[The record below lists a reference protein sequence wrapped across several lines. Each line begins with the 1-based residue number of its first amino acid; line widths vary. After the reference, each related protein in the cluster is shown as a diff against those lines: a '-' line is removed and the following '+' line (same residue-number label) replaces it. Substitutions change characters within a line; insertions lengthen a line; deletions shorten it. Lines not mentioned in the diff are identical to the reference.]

1 MQGIDPAATAWLLA
15 STALV
20 LLMTPGLAIF
30 YGGMVRT
37 TGVLNMIMMSFISI
51 PLVTVA
57 WLVLGYSLSFSDG
70 GNLVG
75 NLEHFGM
82 LGISPRTNHG
92 TVPELLFA
100 TFELTFA
107 IITAAL
113 ISGAIADRAKF
124 SAWMVFV
131 PIWTIVVYSVIAHW
145 VWAPQGWLNKFGSLD
160 YAGGL
165 VVEIA
170 SGSSALALAIV
181 LGPRIGFK
189 QDAMRPHN
197 LPFVLLG
204 VGLLWFG
211 WFGFN
216 AGSALA
222 VDGTAAAIFLNTLV
236 AGCLGM
242 LGWLTV
248 EQIRDGKPTTFGAA
262 SGVVAGLV
270 AITPSCGYV
279 NTLGAL
285 IVGLAAG
292 VVCSFAVGLK
302 FRWNYDD
309 SLDVVGV
316 HFVGGVVGV
325 PLTLLLIWLDPPSG
339 FRSAWWWLTFGPF
352 VVYQIGQMFDD
363 YILTPRIQGKATD
376 LDTPSILFASITGG
390 VLAGL
395 LALTLVVWAF
405 RPADLDPETR
415 RWAIER
421 CTPHPIAAMQA
432 PVRLER
438 FWDQPWKASVIWCII
453 LPAVATESSTS
464 FSVPISRSI
473 SAFEMKPYY
482 VGGGSAHALRTAFG
496 VEPVIAAHERNHKT
510 KYRGFDKAG
519 HHIFGFQI
527 FKGTFEIRAR
537 RKTKIVNRDHVA
549 AEHADNI
556 AGEHEKWQHE

>member
-57 WLVLGYSLSFSDG
+57 WLLLGYTLAFSEGDG
-70 GNLVG
+70 FLGS
-75 NLEHFGM
+75 LEHFGM
-82 LGISPRTNHG
+82 LGIGPSTNHG
-92 TVPELLFA
+92 AVPELLFA
-100 TFELTFA
+100 TFQLTFA

-131 PIWTIVVYSVIAHW
+131 PVWAIVVYSVIAHW
-145 VWAPQGWLNKFGSLD
+145 VWGPDGWLAKMGALD

-170 SGSSALALAIV
+170 SGASALALAIV

-189 QDAMRPHN
+189 QDSMRPHN

-222 VDGTAAAIFLNTLV
+222 ANGTAAAIFLNTLV

-248 EQIRDGKPTTFGAA
+248 EQVRDGKPTTFGAA

-270 AITPSCGYV
+270 AITPSCGTV

-285 IVGLAAG
+285 IVGLLAG

-302 FRWNYDD
+302 FKLNYDD

-325 PLTLLLIWLDPPSG
+325 VLI
-339 FRSAWWWLTFGPF
+339 
-352 VVYQIGQMFDD
+352 
-363 YILTPRIQGKATD
+363 
-376 LDTPSILFASITGG
+376 
-390 VLAGL
+390 GL
-395 LALTLVVWAF
+395 LATDVMTGGARGLFYGGGFAQLGKQLLAMAVVAAYAF
-405 RPADLDPETR
+405 TATFVLGKIIDKVMGFRVSAEDETAGVDFTQHAETAYAEGVHGHLGTR
-415 RWAIER
+415 RPSGSSSL
-421 CTPHPIAAMQA
+421 TD
-432 PVRLER
+432 LLK
-438 FWDQPWKASVIWCII
+438 QPR
-453 LPAVATESSTS
+453 P
-464 FSVPISRSI
+464 
-473 SAFEMKPYY
+473 
-482 VGGGSAHALRTAFG
+482 
-496 VEPVIAAHERNHKT
+496 
-510 KYRGFDKAG
+510 D
-519 HHIFGFQI
+519 
-527 FKGTFEIRAR
+527 
-537 RKTKIVNRDHVA
+537 
-549 AEHADNI
+549 AEDA
-556 AGEHEKWQHE
+556 